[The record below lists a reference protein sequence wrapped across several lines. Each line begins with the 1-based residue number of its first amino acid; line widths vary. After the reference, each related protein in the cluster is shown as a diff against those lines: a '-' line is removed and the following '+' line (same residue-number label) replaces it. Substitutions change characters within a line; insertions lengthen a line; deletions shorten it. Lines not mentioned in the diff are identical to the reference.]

1 MPLSNR
7 TQAQYEASS
16 ALRRPGLIGVSN
28 NARIEQRGRLERILV
43 EEIGAH
49 QSALFPCESGVRREG
64 FFHFI
69 GTRLEYL
76 KQITVAALE
85 ILEDLGQ
92 LVSSGFWIERHD
104 SVDDVIRPCL
114 VDGTE
119 VPRFSCRLERA
130 HRSEEHTSELQSLRH
145 LVCRLLPEKK

>member
-28 NARIEQRGRLERILV
+28 NARIEQPGRLERILV

-64 FFHFI
+64 FFHLI
-69 GTRLEYL
+69 GTRLAYL
-76 KQITVAALE
+76 KQVTAAPLE
-85 ILEDLGQ
+85 ILADHGARVGGVLG
-92 LVSSGFWIERHD
+92 
-104 SVDDVIRPCL
+104 
-114 VDGTE
+114 
-119 VPRFSCRLERA
+119 
-130 HRSEEHTSELQSLRH
+130 
-145 LVCRLLPEKK
+145 

>member
-1 MPLSNR
+1 
-7 TQAQYEASS
+7 
-16 ALRRPGLIGVSN
+16 
-28 NARIEQRGRLERILV
+28 
-43 EEIGAH
+43 
-49 QSALFPCESGVRREG
+49 VRREG

-92 LVSSGFWIERHD
+92 LVGSGFWIEGHD

-119 VPRFSCRLERA
+119 VPRFGCRLERA
-130 HRSEEHTSELQSLRH
+130 HDYSRRIGAQTRT
-145 LVCRLLPEKK
+145 LPVQKHGS